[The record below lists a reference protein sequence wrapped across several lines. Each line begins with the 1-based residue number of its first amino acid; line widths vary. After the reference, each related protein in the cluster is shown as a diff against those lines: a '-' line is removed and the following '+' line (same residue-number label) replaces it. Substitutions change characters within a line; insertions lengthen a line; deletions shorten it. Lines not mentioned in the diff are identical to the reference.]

1 MRRFALLGV
10 VVLIAA
16 CGGGQTEVSE
26 EVSQKALSVGHGLP
40 RVIALNAYHSRQMM
54 VQAVFHATAL
64 AGVAGTGRIVNTGTL
79 SPGFGGFHYAPSP
92 QDRLVIRLPNAT
104 HEFVVKESQGNLFVS
119 TPAAF
124 LLADHVMRYTHRIP
138 DRAENEISVQNVRGR
153 IEAKVTGWYVQG
165 GQKYNIQLLAAGTSA
180 AQRDFQG
187 QEVKTDYALTGTIRG
202 GGLEVSVDE
211 RHSFAMAA
219 ATSLRL
225 PTTMRKTA
233 SRFTG
238 TNNNTVRV
246 GSDTYRWKGVEYVT
260 DSMTSQAGGG
270 GAGVSRAEGE
280 VLRNGSAFGRYALDG
295 GKVVLQTGGGT
306 LALDSP

>member
-10 VVLIAA
+10 VVLVAA
-16 CGGGQTEVSE
+16 CGGGKTEISE
-26 EVSQKALSVGHGLP
+26 VVSQKALAAGHGLP
-40 RVIALNAYHSRQMM
+40 RVIALNAYQSRQMM
-54 VQAVFHATAL
+54 VQAVFGATAL

-79 SPGFGGFHYAPSP
+79 SPGFGGFQYAPSP
-92 QDRLVIRLPNAT
+92 RDRLVVRLPDAT
-104 HEFVVKESQGNLFVS
+104 HEFVVKESQGNQFVA

-138 DRAENEISVQNVRGR
+138 DRTECEISVQNVRGR
-153 IEAKVTGWYVQG
+153 IEVKVTGWYVQG
-165 GQKYNIQLLAAGTSA
+165 SQNYEFQLQAAGTSA
-180 AQRDFQG
+180 ARRDMQG
-187 QEVKTDYALTGTIRG
+187 HEVKTGYALTGTIRG

-238 TNNNTVRV
+238 TNNNTVRFGV
-246 GSDTYRWKGVEYVT
+246 DTYRWKGVEYVT

-280 VLRNGSAFGRYALDG
+280 VLRNGSTFGRYALAG
-295 GKVVLQTGGGT
+295 GKIVLQTGGGP